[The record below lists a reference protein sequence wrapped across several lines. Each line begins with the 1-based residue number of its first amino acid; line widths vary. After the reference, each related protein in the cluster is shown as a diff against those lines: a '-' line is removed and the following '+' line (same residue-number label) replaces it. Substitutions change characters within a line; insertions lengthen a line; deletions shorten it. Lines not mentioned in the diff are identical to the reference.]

1 VIDKP
6 AGLTS
11 HDVVAR
17 VRRVAGVRRVGH
29 TGTLDPMATGVLVLC
44 LGKAT
49 RLIPYLEEGASV
61 EAKEYE
67 ALIRFGFE
75 TTTDDVE
82 GQARSTPADVG
93 GLTSERVRAALATFV
108 GDLQQVPPAYSAKKL
123 EGERA
128 YSLARRGETV
138 DLKPVP
144 VRVARAELLELSA
157 GTARVRYACSR
168 GTYIRSLA
176 RDLGRVLG
184 VGAHLNGLRRTR
196 SGSFTLDEAV
206 VLDELDSEN
215 LGRRLIPPVDILSD
229 WPRLMAGPRASADL
243 RLGRPVSLEELKDL
257 EEGARV
263 RVTDPEGALVALARR
278 EGLRLLPFCVF

>member
-1 VIDKP
+1 
-6 AGLTS
+6 
-11 HDVVAR
+11 
-17 VRRVAGVRRVGH
+17 
-29 TGTLDPMATGVLVLC
+29 
-44 LGKAT
+44 
-49 RLIPYLEEGASV
+49 
-61 EAKEYE
+61 
-67 ALIRFGFE
+67 
-75 TTTDDVE
+75 
-82 GQARSTPADVG
+82 
-93 GLTSERVRAALATFV
+93 
-108 GDLQQVPPAYSAKKL
+108 VPPAYSAKKL
-123 EGERA
+123 DGERA

-206 VLDELDSEN
+206 SLDELDSEN